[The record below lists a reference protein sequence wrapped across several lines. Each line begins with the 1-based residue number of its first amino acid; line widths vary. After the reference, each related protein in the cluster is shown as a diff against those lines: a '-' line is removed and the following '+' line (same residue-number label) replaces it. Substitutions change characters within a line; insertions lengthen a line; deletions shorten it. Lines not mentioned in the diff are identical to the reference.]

1 MKKILT
7 TAFVFTVL
15 FIGNALY
22 AQTSTVLSVDQG
34 ALIMLQK
41 KYTDKQPDAVSLIT
55 ELLKEADRL
64 LDMKPVSVM
73 DKTITPPSGSKH
85 DYMSQAPYFWY
96 DSSKPNGLPYL
107 RRDGERNPEINKIT
121 DRQYIGRL
129 ENSARTLGLGWYFTR
144 DEKYARK
151 AAQLLRHWFLD
162 EETKMNPNLDFG
174 QGIPGINTGRGI
186 GIIETIALIGIA
198 DGAGLMEG
206 AASWTKADR
215 AGLQQWYKQYLDWML
230 NSKNGKEE
238 RAAKNNHGSWYFAQ
252 AVDFALFTGDR
263 NKAAELAAEGL
274 KLLELQIDAEGK
286 QALELER
293 TNALWYSTYNLQAW
307 FRMAMFAERAGIDIW
322 QRKNKNGTGIRHAID
337 WLLPYV
343 LSKKTFPYQQID
355 KYNSSV
361 FYELLV
367 EADKHYPD
375 AGYLETA
382 ASIPVN
388 KSILT
393 RILYP
398 VK

>member
-1 MKKILT
+1 MKKIQT
-7 TAFVFTVL
+7 TAFLFAVL
-15 FIGNALY
+15 LISNAPY
-22 AQTSTVLSVDQG
+22 AQTPNVLTIDPG
-34 ALIMLQK
+34 ALTTLQK
-41 KYTDKQPDAVSLIT
+41 KYTDKQPEAVSLIA

-64 LDMKPVSVM
+64 LDMKPVSVL

-129 ENSARTLGLGWYFTR
+129 ENSTRTLGLGWYFTR

-151 AAQLLRHWFLD
+151 VAQLLRHWFLD

-198 DGAGLMEG
+198 DGAGLIEG
-206 AASWTKADR
+206 SASWTKPDR

-230 NSKNGKEE
+230 TSKNGKEE

-252 AVDFALFTGDR
+252 AVDFALFSGDK

-274 KLLELQIDAEGK
+274 KLLDLQIDAEGK

-307 FRMAMFAERAGIDIW
+307 FRMAMFAEHAGIDIW
-322 QRKNKNGTGIRHAID
+322 QKKNKNGTGIRHAID
-337 WLLPYV
+337 WLLPYA

-355 KYNSSV
+355 KYNPSV

-367 EADKHYPD
+367 EADKHYPG

-388 KSILT
+388 KGILT

>member
-7 TAFVFTVL
+7 TALLFAILFTGSGL
-15 FIGNALY
+15 S
-22 AQTSTVLSVDQG
+22 AQTPMVLAMDRD
-34 ALIMLQK
+34 ALITLQK
-41 KYTDKQPDAVSLIT
+41 NYTSRQPDAVSLIN
-55 ELLKEADRL
+55 EVLKEADKL
-64 LDMKPVSVM
+64 LSMKPVSVM
-73 DKTITPPSGSKH
+73 DKTIIPPSGSKH

-121 DRQYIGRL
+121 DRQHIGRL
-129 ENSARTLGLGWYFTR
+129 ENSARILGLSWYFTR

-151 AAQLLRHWFLD
+151 ATQLLRHWFLD

-198 DGAGLMEG
+198 DGAALIEG
-206 AASWTKADR
+206 SAAWTKDDQ
-215 AGLQQWYKQYLDWML
+215 AGLRQWYKQYLVWML

-238 RAAKNNHGSWYFAQ
+238 RAAKNNHGTWYFAQ
-252 AVDFALFTGDR
+252 VVDFALFTGDK
-263 NKAAELAAEGL
+263 NKAAELATEGL
-274 KLLELQIDAEGK
+274 KLLDLQIDAEGK

-293 TNALWYSTYNLQAW
+293 TNALGYSTYNLQAW
-307 FRMAMFAERAGIDIW
+307 FRLALLADRAGVDIW
-322 QRKNKNGTGIRHAID
+322 QKKNKNGTGIRSAID
-337 WLLPYV
+337 WMLPYA
-343 LSKKTFPYQQID
+343 LSKKAFPYQQLD
-355 KYNSSV
+355 KYNPSG

-367 EADKHYPD
+367 EADKHYPG

-382 ASIPVN
+382 VSITVN
-388 KSILT
+388 KNIQT

-398 VK
+398 AN